1 MIYVKGHVGINYHS
15 SYDNVMSNTNFI
27 LYIPWKGTFQ
37 IYVHAIVRFY
47 LWDFYF
53 RALRSLV
60 VLSFPQLLS
69 FSSVFPKPLSETLK
83 ELGREDS
90 R

>member
-47 LWDFYF
+47 LYF
-53 RALRSLV
+53 RNNMGM
-60 VLSFPQLLS
+60 FPHKNL
-69 FSSVFPKPLSETLK
+69 FSC
-83 ELGREDS
+83 
-90 R
+90 